1 MKTKATTGNR
11 AAIYTRISRDAEGL
25 ALGVE
30 RQRQDLEVLAA
41 ERGLQIVA
49 RYEDNDIGAST
60 RSMKPRPEYRRLV
73 ADAERGEFDL
83 VLAYTSSRLT
93 RRPRENEDLI
103 ELAERRGVRFVY
115 RNSPSF
121 DLNTADGRN
130 VARIL
135 ASNDAAESERIGER
149 VQRKAQQRAEAGE
162 WHGGRPPCGYRFVR
176 DAADRVVGME
186 IDEPRAAVLRE
197 MAQRVLDGDTLY
209 AMCRDLNRRGL
220 RTPPN
225 AKDPNGSMWRSQGLK
240 RALTNPAV
248 IGMREYDGKLH
259 QGTWPAI
266 FDRDTWQ
273 RVCDV
278 LLDPERTDPSR
289 SWVQDTSRKRALSG
303 LLVCGSHHDDGRPCG
318 ATLVS
323 QTLKG
328 VVTMV
333 CHSQATGGCG
343 HLRIN
348 YEPVEKW
355 VVRQLI
361 ARLDSDA
368 VRAALADA
376 DSDNTEEE
384 ARLRHAIRDDQR
396 RLRKLE
402 DDLVDELLSREA
414 FRRQQDRLNQR
425 IDSARRALGALAGR
439 RRVASVASGDD
450 LAAKLADA
458 TVEQQRALLKEFI
471 DRVTIRPHPVGVPT
485 NVTKRKTES
494 DEEFQARL
502 ADLRESTIKRR
513 VVVTWKV

>member
-1 MKTKATTGNR
+1 MRTKTAGNR

-30 RQRQDLEVLAA
+30 RQRQDLEVLAT
-41 ERGLQIVA
+41 ERGLEVVA
-49 RYEDNDIGAST
+49 RYEDNDVGAST
-60 RSMKPRPEYRRLV
+60 RSRKPRPSYRQLI
-73 ADAERGEFDL
+73 ADAERGGFDL

-149 VQRKAQQRAEAGE
+149 VQRRAKQRAEAGE

-186 IDEPRAAVLRE
+186 VDEPRAAVLRE
-197 MAQRVLDGDTLY
+197 MAQRVLDGDSLY

-225 AKDPNGSMWRSQGLK
+225 AKDPEGSMWRSQGLK
-240 RALTNPAV
+240 RALTSPAV
-248 IGMREYDGKLH
+248 VGMREYDGETHK
-259 QGTWPAI
+259 GTWAAI
-266 FDRDTWQ
+266 LDVDTWQ
-273 RVCDV
+273 LVRDV
-278 LLDPERTDPSR
+278 LLDPERTDPTR
-289 SWVQDTSRKRALSG
+289 SWVRDTSRKRALSG
-303 LLVCGSHHDDGRPCG
+303 LLVCGSHHDDGKACG
-318 ATLVS
+318 KALVS
-323 QTLKG
+323 QPIKG
-328 VVTMV
+328 VPSMI
-333 CHSQATGGCG
+333 CHRHSTGGCG

-348 YEPVEKW
+348 YEPVERR
-355 VVRQLI
+355 VVRQLVE
-361 ARLDSDA
+361 RLNTDA

-376 DSDNTEEE
+376 DTDNSDEE
-384 ARLRHAIRDDQR
+384 ARLRHAIREDQR

-402 DDLVDELLSREA
+402 DDLVDEVLSREA

-425 IDSARRALGALAGR
+425 IETARRALGALAGR
-439 RRVASVASGDD
+439 RRAASVATGAD
-450 LAAKLADA
+450 LEARLAEA
-458 TVEQQRALLKEFI
+458 TVEQQRALLSEFI
-471 DRVTIRPHPVGVPT
+471 GRVVIKPHPVGVPT
-485 NVTKRKTES
+485 NVTKRKDET
-494 DEEFQARL
+494 DEEFKARL
-502 ADLRESTIKRR
+502 ADLRESTLKHR
-513 VVVTWKV
+513 VQVEWKA